1 MTSPFLESMGSFMPI
16 FILSCLSLGY
26 LADNNHPLIAY
37 LLSPFVVPVMG
48 AVMVLSG
55 IGVLIDK
62 PGYLNWHDFFAS
74 STLFVWFAYWHR
86 FFEPDAPMFI
96 YFPYFLAF
104 ISLITVILFVGQR
117 KNIDHETLKV
127 MLKIA
132 ERKRLLSIITMVF
145 SVTCLFLIEY
155 FLLFPVAI
163 TLFIIQ
169 YSLLEC
175 VKQDE

>member
-1 MTSPFLESMGSFMPI
+1 MTSHFLQIMGSFMPI

-26 LADNNHPLIAY
+26 LADNNHPLVAY
-37 LLSPFVVPVMG
+37 LLSPFVIPVMG
-48 AVMVLSG
+48 SVMALSG
-55 IGVLIDK
+55 IGVLVDK
-62 PGYLNWHDFFAS
+62 PSYLNWHDFYAS

-104 ISLITVILFVGQR
+104 VSFITVILFVGQR
-117 KNIDHETLKV
+117 KNIDQETLRV

-132 ERKRLLSIITMVF
+132 GRKPLLSLVVMGF
-145 SVTCLFLIEY
+145 SVASLLLIEH
-155 FLLFPVAI
+155 FLLFPIAI